1 MTTRALNDPAL
12 RVAATIAD
20 DFEGLSLVPYWD
32 PVGYVTI
39 GFGRLLSRKPYEDL
53 SKWAP
58 LESQEV
64 AFEMLHEDMAQALMS
79 VWRLIKVPLNDN
91 QEAALADFT
100 FNCGSGNLQTST
112 LRRVINRGAFD
123 ETPQQFMRWVYA
135 RGRKLNGL
143 IRRRT
148 AEAELFMA

>member
-1 MTTRALNDPAL
+1 
-12 RVAATIAD
+12 
-20 DFEGLSLVPYWD
+20 
-32 PVGYVTI
+32 
-39 GFGRLLSRKPYEDL
+39 
-53 SKWAP
+53 
-58 LESQEV
+58 
-64 AFEMLHEDMAQALMS
+64 MLHEDMAQALMS